1 MILRFKREQEKR
13 RERERREE
21 RSKGNNFHGKSNE
34 NHGREMKTGEGGAKS
49 GKEKMVLVF
58 FFPLFLIFPFQTKNK
73 RKNNEHVKEPIFFFP
88 FGNKEKNR
96 GDRARGG
103 ALLQR
108 GEGLRT
114 RSQPRSLS
122 PSIGKERN
130 MASIPLLFFLSC
142 VFVI

>member
-73 RKNNEHVKEPIFFFP
+73 RKNNEHVKEPIFFFRL
-88 FGNKEKNR
+88 GTRKRTEAIGR
-96 GDRARGG
+96 EEGICCSVGRVYGQG
-103 ALLQR
+103 ANPL
-108 GEGLRT
+108 T
-114 RSQPRSLS
+114 F

>member
-21 RSKGNNFHGKSNE
+21 RSKGNNFHGKSND

-58 FFPLFLIFPFQTKNK
+58 FFPLFLIFPFQIKNK
-73 RKNNEHVKEPIFFFP
+73 RKNNEHVKEPFSFFRLGTRKRTEAIGREEGFAAAWGGSTDKEPTPLTFP
-88 FGNKEKNR
+88 IHWKRKEH
-96 GDRARGG
+96 
-103 ALLQR
+103 
-108 GEGLRT
+108 GLH
-114 RSQPRSLS
+114 S
-122 PSIGKERN
+122 
-130 MASIPLLFFLSC
+130 LLFFLSC